1 MAIPAIAPLLMEVF
15 FVAEREESEDEVWLF
30 PPELVSEVGAALED
44 VNVDVPF
51 RGPASVPVPVP
62 VVKLLV
68 LPVDVA
74 APTPNVVVN
83 EPDIIDAVAE
93 AEVTDASALNG
104 VEAPGP
110 AFAA

>member
-1 MAIPAIAPLLMEVF
+1 MEPF
-15 FVAEREESEDEVWLF
+15 LVAEREESEDEVWLF
-30 PPELVSEVGAALED
+30 PPEVLPAVGAELED
-44 VNVDVPF
+44 ENIVVPF
-51 RGPASVPVPVP
+51 RGPASVPVP